1 VWTCFADATIITRN
15 DAKINEEVAQWRR
28 RHRKLGRKKSP
39 QLVALTSIKLVGAR
53 FLHGPRRTVQARR
66 SFHLLGQAPKV
77 THSVRPTV
85 GNIKSEEYNGVEREQ
100 AIHWAGFGVVFLA
113 FLSLSYH
120 SVTHSAQG
128 ARKVTGRGGAGRSQP
143 PPPVVHLFIQ
153 NELLRVMCSSSCAM
167 RRSGFNLTVANRC
180 LT

>member
-15 DAKINEEVAQWRR
+15 DAKINEEVARRRR

-66 SFHLLGQAPKV
+66 SFHLLGRAPKV

-85 GNIKSEEYNGVEREQ
+85 GNIKSEEYNGVER
-100 AIHWAGFGVVFLA
+100 ASDPLGCADHGVVFLA

-128 ARKVTGRGGAGRSQP
+128 AQSDRPRCRPIAAAAGGAPFYSK
-143 PPPVVHLFIQ
+143 
-153 NELLRVMCSSSCAM
+153 
-167 RRSGFNLTVANRC
+167 
-180 LT
+180 